1 MTADRIEITSLRIV
15 ASVGVLPEEHER
27 LQPIEVDISVEVD
40 LAAAG
45 ASDDLADTVNYA
57 AVVDAALRVAS
68 EHHHEL
74 LESLADEM
82 GRATLGVDARIEA
95 ATVAVT
101 KLRPP
106 IGADVA
112 TVGVRRR
119 CVR

>member
-1 MTADRIEITSLRIV
+1 MTPDRIEISALRLV

-27 LQPIEVDISVEVD
+27 PQPLELSLSVEV
-40 LAAAG
+40 
-45 ASDDLADTVNYA
+45 LADTVNYA
-57 AVVDAALRVAS
+57 DLIDEALRVAGS
-68 EHHHEL
+68 RHHEL
-74 LESLADEM
+74 LESLSDEI
-82 GRATLGVDARIEA
+82 GRAVLGVDSRIEA
-95 ATVAVT
+95 VTVSTT

>member
-27 LQPIEVDISVEVD
+27 LQPLDVSMSVEVD

-45 ASDDLADTVNYA
+45 VSDALADTVNYA
-57 AVVDAALRVAS
+57 EIVDAALVVAAS
-68 EHHHEL
+68 RHHEL
-74 LESLADEM
+74 LESLADGI
-82 GRATLGVDARIEA
+82 GRAALAVDGRIESV
-95 ATVAVT
+95 TVSVT

-119 CVR
+119 CTR

>member
-1 MTADRIEITSLRIV
+1 MTPDRIEISALRLV

-27 LQPIEVDISVEVD
+27 PQPLELSLSVEVD
-40 LAAAG
+40 LSAAG
-45 ASDDLADTVNYA
+45 ASDALADTVNYA
-57 AVVDAALRVAS
+57 DLIDEALRVAGS
-68 EHHHEL
+68 RHHEL
-74 LESLADEM
+74 LESLSDEI
-82 GRATLGVDARIEA
+82 GRAVLGVDSRIEA
-95 ATVAVT
+95 VTVSTT